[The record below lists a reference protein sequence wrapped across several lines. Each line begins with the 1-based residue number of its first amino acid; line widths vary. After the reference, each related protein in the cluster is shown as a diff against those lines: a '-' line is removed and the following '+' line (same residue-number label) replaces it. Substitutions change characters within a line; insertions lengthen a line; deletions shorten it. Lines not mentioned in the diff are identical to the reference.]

1 MAAVVLR
8 EGADFDGRAFY
19 AHGERH
25 LPGYARPAFVRLVRE
40 MDVTGTLKQRKLAL
54 AAEGYDSTRIAD
66 PLFVR
71 DDVARAYVPLTPAV
85 RDEIATGRRR
95 L

>member
-1 MAAVVLR
+1 M
-8 EGADFDGRAFY
+8 
-19 AHGERH
+19 
-25 LPGYARPAFVRLVRE
+25 RLVRE

-54 AAEGYDSTRIAD
+54 AAEGYDPARIAD

-71 DDVARAYVPLTPAV
+71 DDTARTYLPFTRALL
-85 RDEIATGRRR
+85 DEVATGRRR